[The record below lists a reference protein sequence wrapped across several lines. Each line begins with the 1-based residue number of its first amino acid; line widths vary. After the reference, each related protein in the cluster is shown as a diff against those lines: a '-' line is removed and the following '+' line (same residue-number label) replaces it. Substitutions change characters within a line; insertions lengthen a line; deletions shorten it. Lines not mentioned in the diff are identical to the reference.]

1 LPFQVGSVKSV
12 KRCHHLAITVKSD
25 VSSIVNFT
33 ENHRKIYHSN
43 IVTKIFK
50 KNQHPSKLIQRLK
63 FVQKFVSMD
72 YRHIIIV
79 VKVVLVVVWCF
90 LVVVVEEI
98 E

>member
-1 LPFQVGSVKSV
+1 MSVQ
-12 KRCHHLAITVKSD
+12 L
-25 VSSIVNFT
+25 SIS
-33 ENHRKIYHSN
+33 RKITGRYTIQILSQ
-43 IVTKIFK
+43 KSK

-79 VKVVLVVVWCF
+79 VKVVLVVVLCF

>member
-1 LPFQVGSVKSV
+1 MSQS
-12 KRCHHLAITVKSD
+12 
-25 VSSIVNFT
+25 
-33 ENHRKIYHSN
+33 
-43 IVTKIFK
+43 K
-50 KNQHPSKLIQRLK
+50 KKDQHDPSKLSKRLK

>member
-1 LPFQVGSVKSV
+1 MSQKS
-12 KRCHHLAITVKSD
+12 
-25 VSSIVNFT
+25 
-33 ENHRKIYHSN
+33 
-43 IVTKIFK
+43 K
-50 KNQHPSKLIQRLK
+50 KNQHPSKLSQRLK

>member
-1 LPFQVGSVKSV
+1 MSVQ
-12 KRCHHLAITVKSD
+12 L
-25 VSSIVNFT
+25 SIS
-33 ENHRKIYHSN
+33 RKITGRYTIQIMSQ
-43 IVTKIFK
+43 KSK
-50 KNQHPSKLIQRLK
+50 KNQHPSKLSQRLK

>member
-1 LPFQVGSVKSV
+1 MSVQ
-12 KRCHHLAITVKSD
+12 L
-25 VSSIVNFT
+25 SIS
-33 ENHRKIYHSN
+33 RKITGRYTIQIMSQ
-43 IVTKIFK
+43 
-50 KNQHPSKLIQRLK
+50 NQHLSKLSQRLK

-79 VKVVLVVVWCF
+79 VKVVLVVWCF

>member
-1 LPFQVGSVKSV
+1 MSVQ
-12 KRCHHLAITVKSD
+12 L
-25 VSSIVNFT
+25 SIS
-33 ENHRKIYHSN
+33 RKITGRYTIQILSQ
-43 IVTKIFK
+43 KSK
-50 KNQHPSKLIQRLK
+50 KNQPPSKLIQRLK

-79 VKVVLVVVWCF
+79 VKVVLVVVLCF

>member
-1 LPFQVGSVKSV
+1 MSVQ
-12 KRCHHLAITVKSD
+12 L
-25 VSSIVNFT
+25 SIS
-33 ENHRKIYHSN
+33 RKITGRYTIQILSQ
-43 IVTKIFK
+43 KSLK

>member
-1 LPFQVGSVKSV
+1 MSVQ
-12 KRCHHLAITVKSD
+12 L
-25 VSSIVNFT
+25 SIS
-33 ENHRKIYHSN
+33 RKITGRYTIQIMSQ
-43 IVTKIFK
+43 KSK
-50 KNQHPSKLIQRLK
+50 KNQHPSKLSQRLK
-63 FVQKFVSMD
+63 FAQKFVSMD